1 MLTIEYYLSVVSPWS
16 YLGHRR
22 FCDIAREHSAEILYL
37 PIDSSILFA
46 KTGGLALKDRSP
58 QRKRYRM
65 QELRRWRSRLELEL
79 NLEPQYFPTDCNLAS
94 RVIIGAIEAGHD
106 VTDLVYQLMSAVWVR
121 EEDVSETSVVMGA
134 IERSGGRVDDFLAAA
149 DHSNVQDII
158 IENSELAVSKGVFG
172 VPSYVVGEE
181 VFWGQDRLEFLD
193 QFLSEL
199 INSRTSGLSP

>member
-1 MLTIEYYLSVVSPWS
+1 MVTIEYYLSVVSPWS

-22 FCDIAREHSAEILYL
+22 LCDIARANSAEILYL
-37 PIDSSILFA
+37 PIDSSILFS

-79 NLEPQYFPTDCNLAS
+79 NLEPQYFPTDSNLAS

-106 VTDLVYQLMSAVWVR
+106 VAELVYELMRTVWVR
-121 EEDVSETSVVMGA
+121 EEDVSETSVVIGA
-134 IERSGGRVDDFLAAA
+134 IERSGGSVDDLLAAA
-149 DHSNVQDII
+149 NHSNVQDII
-158 IENSELAVSKGVFG
+158 IENSEQAVSKGVFG

-193 QFLSEL
+193 LFLNEVM
-199 INSRTSGLSP
+199 T

>member
-22 FCDIAREHSAEILYL
+22 FCDIARENSAEILYL

-79 NLEPQYFPTDCNLAS
+79 NLEPQYFPTDSYLAS
-94 RVIIGAIEAGHD
+94 SVIIGAIGVGHD
-106 VTDLVYQLMSAVWVR
+106 VAELVYELMRAVWVR
-121 EEDVSETSVVMGA
+121 EENVSEVSAVKGA
-134 IERSGGRVDDFLAAA
+134 IERSGGSVDDLLAAA
-149 DHSNVQDII
+149 NHSNVQDII
-158 IENSELAVSKGVFG
+158 IENSEQAVSKGVFG

-193 QFLSEL
+193 LFLNEVM
-199 INSRTSGLSP
+199 T

>member
-1 MLTIEYYLSVVSPWS
+1 MFTIEYYLSVVSPWS
-16 YLGHRR
+16 YLGHKR
-22 FCDIAREHSAEILYL
+22 FCDIARDNSAEILYL

-79 NLEPQYFPTDCNLAS
+79 NLEPQYFPTDSNLAS

-106 VTDLVYQLMSAVWVR
+106 VAELAYQLMRAVWVR
-121 EEDVSETSVVMGA
+121 EEDVSETSVVVGA
-134 IERSGGRVDDFLAAA
+134 IERSGGSVDDLLAAA
-149 DHSNVQDII
+149 NHSNVQDII
-158 IENSELAVSKGVFG
+158 IENSEQAVSKGVFG

-181 VFWGQDRLEFLD
+181 VFWGQDRLEFLNL
-193 QFLSEL
+193 FLNEVM
-199 INSRTSGLSP
+199 T

>member
-16 YLGHRR
+16 YLGHKR
-22 FCDIAREHSAEILYL
+22 FCDIARDNSAEILYL

-79 NLEPQYFPTDCNLAS
+79 NLEPQYFPTDSNLAS

-106 VTDLVYQLMSAVWVR
+106 VAELVYELMRTVWVR
-121 EEDVSETSVVMGA
+121 EEDVSETSVVIGA
-134 IERSGGRVDDFLAAA
+134 IERSGGSVDDLLAAA
-149 DHSNVQDII
+149 NHSNVQDII
-158 IENSELAVSKGVFG
+158 IENSEQAVSKGVFG

-193 QFLSEL
+193 AFL
-199 INSRTSGLSP
+199 INELG

>member
-22 FCDIAREHSAEILYL
+22 FCDIAKENSAEILYL

-79 NLEPQYFPTDCNLAS
+79 NLEPQYFPTDSNLAS

-106 VTDLVYQLMSAVWVR
+106 VAELVYELMRTVWVR
-121 EEDVSETSVVMGA
+121 EEDVSETSVVIGA
-134 IERSGGRVDDFLAAA
+134 IERSGGSADDLLAAA
-149 DHSNVQDII
+149 NHSNVQDII
-158 IENSELAVSKGVFG
+158 IENSEQAVSKGVFG

-193 QFLSEL
+193 LFLNEVM
-199 INSRTSGLSP
+199 T

>member
-1 MLTIEYYLSVVSPWS
+1 MLTIAYYLSVVSPWS

-22 FCDIAREHSAEILYL
+22 FCDIARENSAEILYL

-46 KTGGLALKDRSP
+46 KTGGLALKDRSA

-79 NLEPQYFPTDCNLAS
+79 NLEPQYFPTDSNLAS

-106 VTDLVYQLMSAVWVR
+106 VAELAYQLMRAVWVR
-121 EEDVSETSVVMGA
+121 EEDVSETSVVVGA
-134 IERSGGRVDDFLAAA
+134 IERSGESVDDLLAAA
-149 DHSNVQDII
+149 NHSNVQDII
-158 IENSELAVSKGVFG
+158 IENSEQAVSKGVFG

-193 QFLSEL
+193 LFLNEVM
-199 INSRTSGLSP
+199 T

>member
-46 KTGGLALKDRSP
+46 KTGGLALKDRSL

-79 NLEPQYFPTDCNLAS
+79 NLEPQYFPTDCNFAS

-106 VTDLVYQLMSAVWVR
+106 VTELVYQLMSAVWVR
-121 EEDVSETSVVMGA
+121 EENVSETSVVMGA

-193 QFLSEL
+193 QFLNEL
-199 INSRTSGLSP
+199 MVWQTGDLTP

>member
-22 FCDIAREHSAEILYL
+22 FCDIARDNSAEILYL
-37 PIDSSILFA
+37 PIDSSFLFA

-79 NLEPQYFPTDCNLAS
+79 NLEPQYFPTDSNLAS
-94 RVIIGAIEAGHD
+94 GVIIGAIEAGHD
-106 VTDLVYQLMSAVWVR
+106 VAELVYELMRTVWVR
-121 EEDVSETSVVMGA
+121 EEDVSETSVVIGA
-134 IERSGGRVDDFLAAA
+134 IERSGGSVDDLLAAA
-149 DHSNVQDII
+149 NHSNVQDII
-158 IENSELAVSKGVFG
+158 IENSEQAVSKGVFG

-193 QFLSEL
+193 LFLNEVM
-199 INSRTSGLSP
+199 T

>member
-1 MLTIEYYLSVVSPWS
+1 MFTIEYYLSVVSPWS
-16 YLGHRR
+16 YLGHKR
-22 FCDIAREHSAEILYL
+22 FCDIARDNSAEILYL

-79 NLEPQYFPTDCNLAS
+79 NLEPQYFPTDSNLAS

-106 VTDLVYQLMSAVWVR
+106 VAELAYQLMRAVWVR
-121 EEDVSETSVVMGA
+121 EEDVSETSVVVGA
-134 IERSGGRVDDFLAAA
+134 IERSGGSVDDLLAAA
-149 DHSNVQDII
+149 NHSNVQDII
-158 IENSELAVSKGVFG
+158 IENSEQAVSKGVFG

-193 QFLSEL
+193 LFLNEVM
-199 INSRTSGLSP
+199 T

>member
-1 MLTIEYYLSVVSPWS
+1 MFTIEYYLSVVSPWS
-16 YLGHRR
+16 YLGHKR
-22 FCDIAREHSAEILYL
+22 FCDIARDNSAEILYL

-79 NLEPQYFPTDCNLAS
+79 NLEPQYFPTDSNLAS

-106 VTDLVYQLMSAVWVR
+106 VAELAYQLMRAVWVR
-121 EEDVSETSVVMGA
+121 EEDVSETSVVVGA
-134 IERSGGRVDDFLAAA
+134 IERSGGSVDDLLAAA
-149 DHSNVQDII
+149 NHSNVQDII
-158 IENSELAVSKGVFG
+158 IENSEQAVNKGVFG

-193 QFLSEL
+193 LFLNEVM
-199 INSRTSGLSP
+199 T

>member
-1 MLTIEYYLSVVSPWS
+1 MFTIEYYLSVVSPWS

-22 FCDIAREHSAEILYL
+22 FCDIARENSAEILYL

-79 NLEPQYFPTDCNLAS
+79 NLEPQYFPTDSNLAS

-106 VTDLVYQLMSAVWVR
+106 VAELAYQLMRAVWVR
-121 EEDVSETSVVMGA
+121 EEDVSETSVVVGA
-134 IERSGGRVDDFLAAA
+134 IERSGGSVDDLLAAA
-149 DHSNVQDII
+149 NHSNVQDII
-158 IENSELAVSKGVFG
+158 IENSEQAVSKGVFG

-193 QFLSEL
+193 LFLNEVM
-199 INSRTSGLSP
+199 T

>member
-22 FCDIAREHSAEILYL
+22 FCDIAKENSAEILYL

-46 KTGGLALKDRSP
+46 KTGGLALKDRSH

-79 NLEPQYFPTDCNLAS
+79 NLEPQYFPTDSNLAS

-106 VTDLVYQLMSAVWVR
+106 VAELVYELMRTVWVR
-121 EEDVSETSVVMGA
+121 EEDVSETSVVVGA
-134 IERSGGRVDDFLAAA
+134 IERSGGSVDDLLAAA
-149 DHSNVQDII
+149 NHSNVQDII
-158 IENSELAVSKGVFG
+158 IENSEQAVSKGVFG

-193 QFLSEL
+193 LFLNEVM
-199 INSRTSGLSP
+199 T

>member
-1 MLTIEYYLSVVSPWS
+1 MLAIEYYLSVVSPWS
-16 YLGHRR
+16 YLGHKR
-22 FCDIAREHSAEILYL
+22 FCDIARDNSAEILYL

-79 NLEPQYFPTDCNLAS
+79 NLEPQYFPTDSNLAS

-106 VTDLVYQLMSAVWVR
+106 VAELVYELMRTVWVR
-121 EEDVSETSVVMGA
+121 EEDVSETSVVIGA
-134 IERSGGRVDDFLAAA
+134 IERSGGSVDDLLAAA
-149 DHSNVQDII
+149 NHSNVQDII
-158 IENSELAVSKGVFG
+158 IENSEQAVSKGVFG

-193 QFLSEL
+193 LFLNEVM
-199 INSRTSGLSP
+199 T

>member
-22 FCDIAREHSAEILYL
+22 LCDIARANSAEILYL

-79 NLEPQYFPTDCNLAS
+79 NLEPQYFPTDSNLAS
-94 RVIIGAIEAGHD
+94 GVIIGAIEAGHD
-106 VTDLVYQLMSAVWVR
+106 VAELVYELMRTVWVR
-121 EEDVSETSVVMGA
+121 EEDVSETSVVIGA
-134 IERSGGRVDDFLAAA
+134 IERSGGSVDDLLAAA
-149 DHSNVQDII
+149 NHSNVQDII
-158 IENSELAVSKGVFG
+158 IENSEQAVSKGVFG

-193 QFLSEL
+193 LFLNEVM
-199 INSRTSGLSP
+199 T

>member
-22 FCDIAREHSAEILYL
+22 LCDIARANSAEILYL

-65 QELRRWRSRLELEL
+65 QELRRWRNRLELEL
-79 NLEPQYFPTDCNLAS
+79 NLEPQYFPTDSNLAS

-106 VTDLVYQLMSAVWVR
+106 VAELVYELMRTVWVR
-121 EEDVSETSVVMGA
+121 EEDVSETSVVIGA
-134 IERSGGRVDDFLAAA
+134 IERSGGSVDDLLAAA
-149 DHSNVQDII
+149 NHSNVQDII
-158 IENSELAVSKGVFG
+158 IENSEQAVSKGVFG

-193 QFLSEL
+193 LFLNEVM
-199 INSRTSGLSP
+199 T

>member
-16 YLGHRR
+16 YLGHTRL
-22 FCDIAREHSAEILYL
+22 CDIARANSAEILYL

-79 NLEPQYFPTDCNLAS
+79 NLEPQYFPTDSNLAS

-106 VTDLVYQLMSAVWVR
+106 VAELVYELMRTVWVR
-121 EEDVSETSVVMGA
+121 EEDVSETSVVIGA
-134 IERSGGRVDDFLAAA
+134 IERSGGSVDDLLAAA
-149 DHSNVQDII
+149 NHSNVQDII
-158 IENSELAVSKGVFG
+158 IENSEQAVSKGVFG

-193 QFLSEL
+193 LFLNEVM
-199 INSRTSGLSP
+199 T

>member
-16 YLGHRR
+16 YLGHKR
-22 FCDIAREHSAEILYL
+22 FCDIARDNSAEILYL

-46 KTGGLALKDRSP
+46 KTGGLALKDRSH

-79 NLEPQYFPTDCNLAS
+79 NLEPQYFPTDSNLAS

-106 VTDLVYQLMSAVWVR
+106 VAELAYQLMRAVWVR
-121 EEDVSETSVVMGA
+121 EEDVSETSVVVGA
-134 IERSGGRVDDFLAAA
+134 IERSGESVDDLLAAA
-149 DHSNVQDII
+149 NHSNVQDII
-158 IENSELAVSKGVFG
+158 IENSEQAVSKGVFG

-193 QFLSEL
+193 LFLNEVM
-199 INSRTSGLSP
+199 T

>member
-22 FCDIAREHSAEILYL
+22 FCDIARENSAEILYL

-79 NLEPQYFPTDCNLAS
+79 NLEPQYFPTDSNLAS

-106 VTDLVYQLMSAVWVR
+106 VAELVYQLMRTVWVR
-121 EEDVSETSVVMGA
+121 EEDVSETSVVVGA
-134 IERSGGRVDDFLAAA
+134 IERSGESVDDLLAAA
-149 DHSNVQDII
+149 NHSNVQDII
-158 IENSELAVSKGVFG
+158 IENSEQAVNKGVFG

-193 QFLSEL
+193 LFLNEVM
-199 INSRTSGLSP
+199 T

>member
-79 NLEPQYFPTDCNLAS
+79 NMEPQYFPTDSNLAS
-94 RVIIGAIEAGHD
+94 GVIIGAIEAGHD
-106 VTDLVYQLMSAVWVR
+106 VAELGYELMRTVWVR
-121 EEDVSETSVVMGA
+121 EEDISETSVEIGA
-134 IERSGGRVDDFLAAA
+134 IERSGGSADDLLAAA
-149 DHSNVQDII
+149 NHSNVQDII
-158 IENSELAVSKGVFG
+158 IENSEQAVSKGVFG

-193 QFLSEL
+193 LFLNEVM
-199 INSRTSGLSP
+199 T

>member
-22 FCDIAREHSAEILYL
+22 LCDIARANSAEILYL
-37 PIDSSILFA
+37 PIDSSILFS

-79 NLEPQYFPTDCNLAS
+79 NLEPQYFPTDSNLAS

-106 VTDLVYQLMSAVWVR
+106 VAELVYELMRTVWVR
-121 EEDVSETSVVMGA
+121 EEDVSEVSAVKGA
-134 IERSGGRVDDFLAAA
+134 IERSGGSVDDLLAAA
-149 DHSNVQDII
+149 NHSNVQDII
-158 IENSELAVSKGVFG
+158 IENSEQAVSKGVFG

-193 QFLSEL
+193 LFLNEVM
-199 INSRTSGLSP
+199 T

>member
-1 MLTIEYYLSVVSPWS
+1 MFTIEYYLSVVSPWS
-16 YLGHRR
+16 YLGHKR
-22 FCDIAREHSAEILYL
+22 FCGIARDNSAEIHYL

-79 NLEPQYFPTDCNLAS
+79 NLEPQYFPTDSNLAS

-106 VTDLVYQLMSAVWVR
+106 VAELAYQLMRAVWVR
-121 EEDVSETSVVMGA
+121 EEDVSETSVVVGA
-134 IERSGGRVDDFLAAA
+134 IERSGESVDDLLAAA
-149 DHSNVQDII
+149 NHSNVQDII
-158 IENSELAVSKGVFG
+158 IENSEQAVSKGVFG

-193 QFLSEL
+193 LFLNEVM
-199 INSRTSGLSP
+199 T

>member
-16 YLGHRR
+16 YLGHKR
-22 FCDIAREHSAEILYL
+22 FCDIARDNSAEIHYL

-79 NLEPQYFPTDCNLAS
+79 NLEPQYFPTDSNLAS

-106 VTDLVYQLMSAVWVR
+106 VAELAYQLMRAVWVR
-121 EEDVSETSVVMGA
+121 EEDVSETSVVVGA
-134 IERSGGRVDDFLAAA
+134 IERSGESVDDLLAAA
-149 DHSNVQDII
+149 NHSNVQDII
-158 IENSELAVSKGVFG
+158 IENSEQAVSKGVFG

-193 QFLSEL
+193 LFLNEVM
-199 INSRTSGLSP
+199 T

>member
-16 YLGHRR
+16 YLGHKR
-22 FCDIAREHSAEILYL
+22 FCDIARDNSAEILYL

-79 NLEPQYFPTDCNLAS
+79 NLEPQYFPTDSNLAS

-106 VTDLVYQLMSAVWVR
+106 VAELVYELMRTVWVR
-121 EEDVSETSVVMGA
+121 EEDVSETSVVIGA
-134 IERSGGRVDDFLAAA
+134 IERSGGSVDDLLAAA
-149 DHSNVQDII
+149 NHSNVQDII
-158 IENSELAVSKGVFG
+158 IENSEQAVSKGVFG

-193 QFLSEL
+193 LFLNEVM
-199 INSRTSGLSP
+199 T

>member
-16 YLGHRR
+16 YLGHKR
-22 FCDIAREHSAEILYL
+22 FCDIARDNSAEILYL

-79 NLEPQYFPTDCNLAS
+79 NLEPQYFPTDSNLAS

-106 VTDLVYQLMSAVWVR
+106 VAELAYQLMRAVWVR
-121 EEDVSETSVVMGA
+121 EEDVSETSVVVGA
-134 IERSGGRVDDFLAAA
+134 IERSGGSVDDLLAAA
-149 DHSNVQDII
+149 NHSNVQDII
-158 IENSELAVSKGVFG
+158 IENSEQAVNKGVFG

-193 QFLSEL
+193 LFLNEVM
-199 INSRTSGLSP
+199 T

>member
-16 YLGHRR
+16 YLGHKR
-22 FCDIAREHSAEILYL
+22 FCDIARDNSAEILYL

-79 NLEPQYFPTDCNLAS
+79 NLEPQYFPTDSNLAS

-106 VTDLVYQLMSAVWVR
+106 VAELVYQLMRTVWVR
-121 EEDVSETSVVMGA
+121 EEDVSETSVVVGA
-134 IERSGGRVDDFLAAA
+134 IERSGESVDDLLAAA
-149 DHSNVQDII
+149 NHSNVQDII
-158 IENSELAVSKGVFG
+158 IENSEQAVSKGVFG

-193 QFLSEL
+193 LFLNEVM
-199 INSRTSGLSP
+199 T